1 MYGTMLVCIVI
12 LLLWI
17 SLISLILHDATK
29 GDSNGSAVVLAAGK
43 IGRWIG
49 RKAARSGRA
58 AGHQDAKKASLQ
70 PSLRVLEPAK
80 VVEPAKI
87 LEPAANTVS
96 SSSEAAPQEEPGAEK
111 QTLGRP
117 KKKKWWSKD
126 SRTEIT
132 GAELEAAILEAVR
145 KTASCQDFI
154 GVIVGRK
161 TPKSHLDP
169 NWEVQGAKFGKAD
182 RKLVEEALA
191 SVVQRMQ
198 KELVLA
204 EEADAT
210 PRRVVGRVML

>member
-1 MYGTMLVCIVI
+1 MLVWIVI
-12 LLLWI
+12 LFLWI
-17 SLISLILHDATK
+17 ALISLILHDATK
-29 GDSNGSAVVLAAGK
+29 EDSNGSAVVLAAGK
-43 IGRWIG
+43 IGLWIR
-49 RKAARSGRA
+49 RKAGRSGRA
-58 AGHQDAKKASLQ
+58 TGHQDAKKTSLQ
-70 PSLRVLEPAK
+70 PSLKVLEPAK
-80 VVEPAKI
+80 VV
-87 LEPAANTVS
+87 EPAANTVS

-111 QTLGRP
+111 QTLGRT

-132 GAELEAAILEAVR
+132 GAELEAAILEAVK
-145 KTASCQDFI
+145 KTAPCQDFI

-169 NWEVQGAKFGKAD
+169 NWEIQGAIFGKAD

>member
-1 MYGTMLVCIVI
+1 MLVWIVI
-12 LLLWI
+12 LFLWI
-17 SLISLILHDATK
+17 ALISLILHDATK

-43 IGRWIG
+43 IGLRIG
-49 RKAARSGRA
+49 RKARSSRA
-58 AGHQDAKKASLQ
+58 TGHQDAKKTSLQ
-70 PSLRVLEPAK
+70 PSLK
-80 VVEPAKI
+80 VE
-87 LEPAANTVS
+87 EPAARTVS
-96 SSSEAAPQEEPGAEK
+96 SSSEVAPQEEPGAE

-126 SRTEIT
+126 SRAQIT
-132 GAELEAAILEAVR
+132 GAELEAEILEAMK
-145 KTASCQDFI
+145 KTSPCQDFI

-182 RKLVEEALA
+182 RKLAEETLA

-204 EEADAT
+204 EERDA
-210 PRRVVGRVML
+210 PPQRAAGRVML

>member
-1 MYGTMLVCIVI
+1 MDGTMLVWIVI
-12 LLLWI
+12 FFLWI
-17 SLISLILHDATK
+17 ALISLILHDATK

-43 IGRWIG
+43 IRLWIG
-49 RKAARSGRA
+49 RKARSRSA
-58 AGHQDAKKASLQ
+58 TGHPDAKTTSLQ
-70 PSLRVLEPAK
+70 PSLKA
-80 VVEPAKI
+80 VEPA
-87 LEPAANTVS
+87 ARAVS

-111 QTLGRP
+111 QILGRP

-132 GAELEAAILEAVR
+132 GAELEAAILEAVK
-145 KTASCQDFI
+145 KTPTCEDFI

-182 RKLVEEALA
+182 RKLAEETLA

-204 EEADAT
+204 EERDAS
-210 PRRVVGRVML
+210 PQRVVGRVVR

>member
-1 MYGTMLVCIVI
+1 MLVWIVI
-12 LLLWI
+12 LFLWI
-17 SLISLILHDATK
+17 ALISLILHDATK

-43 IGRWIG
+43 IGLWIR
-49 RKAARSGRA
+49 RKARRFRR
-58 AGHQDAKKASLQ
+58 QNAKKTALQ
-70 PSLRVLEPAK
+70 PSLKVLEPAK
-80 VVEPAKI
+80 D

-132 GAELEAAILEAVR
+132 GAELEAAILEAVK
-145 KTASCQDFI
+145 KTAPCEDFV

-182 RKLVEEALA
+182 RKLVEETLA

-204 EEADAT
+204 EEADAI
-210 PRRVVGRVML
+210 PQRAVGRVML